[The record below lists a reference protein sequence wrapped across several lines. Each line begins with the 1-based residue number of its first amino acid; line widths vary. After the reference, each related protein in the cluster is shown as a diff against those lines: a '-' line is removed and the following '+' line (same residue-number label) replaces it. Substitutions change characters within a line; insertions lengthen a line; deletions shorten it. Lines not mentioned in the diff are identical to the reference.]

1 MKCGSEFR
9 KLTLQ
14 TAWGLDRILGMV
26 DTISIETLTEEEIER
41 RMVRRVKQT
50 VGTDLETYGSTEPNH
65 SETGTACECTLCRN
79 GLNLDKA
86 GKSVCLRCNRASKKV
101 EKALANVK
109 KEETVLRALNAVRTV
124 DLIKARATAQRIGR
138 RGAKPNAERMQIIK
152 ATIKAELD
160 KRGS

>member
-1 MKCGSEFR
+1 MRCGSEIR

-14 TAWGLDRILGMV
+14 TARGVDRILGMV

-50 VGTDLETYGSTEPNH
+50 VGDDLDTFGSTEPNH
-65 SETGTACECTLCRN
+65 TETGTACDCTLCRN

-86 GKSVCLRCNRASKKV
+86 GKAVCLRCNRASKKV
-101 EKALANVK
+101 EKALATVK

-124 DLIKARATAQRIGR
+124 DLIKARANAQRIGR

-152 ATIKAELD
+152 ATIKAELG
-160 KRGS
+160 KRGE